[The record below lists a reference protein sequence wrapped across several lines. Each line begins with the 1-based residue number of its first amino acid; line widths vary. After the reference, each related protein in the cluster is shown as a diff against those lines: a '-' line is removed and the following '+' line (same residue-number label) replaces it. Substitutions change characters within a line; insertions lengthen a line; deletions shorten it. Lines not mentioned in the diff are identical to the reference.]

1 MKDIWWINPGKLIL
15 FFLVPVYSFVVFAV
29 PRLWPEMIVLKA
41 GMYAR
46 GAYAVY
52 GLAALL
58 CVGIFGLIGSKVSID
73 GRQSASSV
81 AVRPA
86 LLVSVGLIAITAY
99 VIWFYPAVL
108 RGSFI
113 ADREAMNRTPG
124 VTSFSQLGVAY
135 VMAYLAATL
144 VAHQDLGPAIRFQFR
159 VILILTILRVQ
170 LWSERL
176 AFIELG
182 VPMTAIILT
191 HRRPRT
197 TPGRWIYRLI
207 GSVGPFLGIPLLLLV
222 FTVTEF
228 FRSWTIYSKTQNIP
242 LLDFMTSRLVT
253 YYFTALNNGA
263 GMLATQ
269 EGRWP
274 TFDFYNTMEWL
285 YRLPLGIGRAAQE
298 LFLRHEAASEF
309 LERWADVEFNNMSGI
324 FPIVYDLGY
333 IGATLYFCG
342 FGFAAGVLYR
352 SMVNGRALG
361 LLFFAPFY
369 VGCLEIMRIAY
380 INGSRVVL
388 IIVGCTLFYL
398 QIRTARSRFARRENF
413 SERSRA

>member
-1 MKDIWWINPGKLIL
+1 MKDIWWINPGKLVL
-15 FFLVPVYSFVVFAV
+15 FFIIPVYVFVVFVV
-29 PRLWPEMIVLKA
+29 PRVWPEMIVLKA

-52 GLAALL
+52 GLAALFS
-58 CVGIFGLIGSKVSID
+58 VGVFGLIGSKVSID
-73 GRQSASSV
+73 GRQEASSV
-81 AVRPA
+81 AVKPA
-86 LLVSVGLIAITAY
+86 LLVTVGVIAITAY

-144 VAHQDLGPAIRFQFR
+144 VAHQDLGAVIRFQFR
-159 VILILTILRVQ
+159 MLLVLTILRVQ

-176 AFIELG
+176 AFIELA
-182 VPMTAIILT
+182 VPMAAIILT
-191 HRRPRT
+191 HRPPRT
-197 TPGRWIYRLI
+197 TLGHWLYRLI

-228 FRSWTIYSKTQNIP
+228 FRSWATYSKTQNLP
-242 LLDFMTSRLVT
+242 LLEFMTSRLVT

-285 YRLPLGIGRAAQE
+285 YHLPLGIGSAAQG
-298 LFLRHEAASEF
+298 LFLRHEAANEF

-333 IGATLYFCG
+333 IGATLYFCC

-361 LLFFAPFY
+361 LMFFAPFY
-369 VGCLEIMRIAY
+369 VGSLEIMRIAY

-388 IIVGCTLFYL
+388 LVAGCTLFYV